1 MKKLLLSLLC
11 IILFIGVC
19 NSQILKSNK
28 DSKTINQLNYVKFN
42 LQNSIIF
49 LNKLDSNTKVKEEY
63 LLGLQHYEKAKGHLG
78 RALLGLV
85 SSSVLAAIAVNNE
98 NEVLGFTAVG
108 GLVYTLYYDISSLVH
123 SLKALKHF
131 KKAYKLAGMI
141 PPDEKGVHIEKT

>member
-28 DSKTINQLNYVKFN
+28 DSKTIGQLNYVKFN

-63 LLGLQHYEKAKGHLG
+63 LIGLQHYEKAKSHLG

-85 SSSVLAAIAVNNE
+85 SSSGIAAIAVNNE

-108 GLVYTLYYDISSLVH
+108 GLVYTLYYDISSMVH
-123 SLKALKHF
+123 SLKALKHL

-141 PPDEKGVHIEKT
+141 PPYEK